1 MKHINSKAQRQLI
14 ADFLGQAEYEPL
26 TPSQLLLSAAGQ
38 GDRRTILHA
47 LKKGAD
53 VTARGS
59 GEATALHY
67 VAAMGWGRELI
78 EPLVQAGADIS
89 ARDMRGFT
97 PLHEAAMGGWK
108 DTVETLVELGA
119 DVTARDDKG
128 RTAGEIAKVQYE
140 RIRVLEEAR
149 QALLQQARSR

>member
-1 MKHINSKAQRQLI
+1 MKKTREQIRQERI
-14 ADFLGQAEYEPL
+14 ADFLGVPEYEPL
-26 TPSQLLLSAAGQ
+26 TPSELLLSAAGQ

-59 GEATALHY
+59 GQATALHY

-78 EPLVQAGADIS
+78 EPLVQAGADIN
-89 ARDMRGFT
+89 AVDMRGFT

-128 RTAGEIAKVQYE
+128 RTPGEIAKVQYE

-149 QALLQQARSR
+149 QAQLQQARSR

>member
-14 ADFLGQAEYEPL
+14 ADFLGVPEYEPL
-26 TPSQLLLSAAGQ
+26 TASELLLSAAGQ

-47 LKKGAD
+47 LEKGAD

-59 GEATALHY
+59 GQATALHY

-78 EPLVQAGADIS
+78 EPLVQAGADIN
-89 ARDMRGFT
+89 AVDMRGFT

-108 DTVETLVELGA
+108 DTVGVLVELGA
-119 DVTARDDKG
+119 DVFAVDDKG

-149 QALLQQARSR
+149 QAQLQQARSR

>member
-1 MKHINSKAQRQLI
+1 MKKTREQLRQERI

-59 GEATALHY
+59 GQATALHY
-67 VAAMGWGRELI
+67 VAGMGWGRELI
-78 EPLVQAGADIS
+78 EPLVQAGADIN
-89 ARDMRGFT
+89 AVDMRGFT
-97 PLHEAAMGGWK
+97 PLHEAAMGGWRE
-108 DTVETLVELGA
+108 TVGVLVELGA

-149 QALLQQARSR
+149 QAQLQQARSR